1 MKIAIIPARGGSKRI
16 PGKNI
21 RLFHGQPIIA
31 YSIIAAQASAL
42 FDAILVSTDSDEIAA
57 VAQACGAAFHRR
69 PSSLADDYAGTQAV
83 MRDALLNCGVA
94 YDLACC
100 IYPTAPMMTPGDLQA
115 GFRALTRTDWD
126 PVYAFSVTTYDA
138 EVQRAFGLSQNGAV
152 ITTPFTTEEMMKQ
165 RSQDLPTYYHDA
177 GQWYWGRADSFVR
190 DAPIYGPASIGVP
203 IPRYRCQDIN
213 SLEDW
218 RQAEL
223 MFEAL
228 KLGEAR

>member
-21 RLFHGQPIIA
+21 RPFHGQPIIA
-31 YSIIAAQASAL
+31 YSIVAAQASAL

-57 VAQACGAAFHRR
+57 VAQACGVAFHRR
-69 PSSLADDYAGTQAV
+69 PSSLADDHTGTQAV
-83 MRDALLNCGVA
+83 MRDALLNCGTA

-152 ITTPFTTEEMMKQ
+152 ITTPFTEEMMKQ

-177 GQWYWGRADSFVR
+177 GQWYWGRAASFVA
-190 DAPIYGPASIGVP
+190 DAPIFSPASLGVP

-213 SLEDW
+213 TASDW